1 MENIIDMI
9 AMDSEP
15 AKISDELKDLMYQK
29 AAKRV
34 EDLRPEIGNATVVRL
49 VNNSATARLVTVI
62 DSVGGSTT
70 IGTFTLP
77 GNTVELV
84 EKKQTEA
91 IFAANAAILGAKAGY
106 TN

>member
-34 EDLRPEIGNATVVRL
+34 EDLRPEMGNAMFDEIEDEVDE
-49 VNNSATARLVTVI
+49 VN
-62 DSVGGSTT
+62 
-70 IGTFTLP
+70 
-77 GNTVELV
+77 
-84 EKKQTEA
+84 TEPQEEE
-91 IFAANAAILGAKAGY
+91 
-106 TN
+106 

>member
-34 EDLRPEIGNATVVRL
+34 EDLRPQMGNAMFDKIEDEVDEV
-49 VNNSATARLVTVI
+49 
-62 DSVGGSTT
+62 D
-70 IGTFTLP
+70 
-77 GNTVELV
+77 
-84 EKKQTEA
+84 TEPQEEE
-91 IFAANAAILGAKAGY
+91 
-106 TN
+106 